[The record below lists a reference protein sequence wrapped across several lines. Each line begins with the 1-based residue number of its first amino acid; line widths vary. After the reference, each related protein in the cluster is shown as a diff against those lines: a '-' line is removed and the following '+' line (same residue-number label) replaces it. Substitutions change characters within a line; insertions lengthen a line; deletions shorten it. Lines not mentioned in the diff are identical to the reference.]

1 MLAIV
6 QERAVK
12 SPAAANGLYMM
23 ISFMAR
29 SAIVVGVGWLGDLM
43 GLRNTYLAAAAL
55 GLLGLP
61 FVMML
66 PRSRPAAGI

>member
-1 MLAIV
+1 
-6 QERAVK
+6 
-12 SPAAANGLYMM
+12 
-23 ISFMAR
+23 
-29 SAIVVGVGWLGDLM
+29 M

-66 PRSRPAAGI
+66 PRSRPGLGI

>member
-1 MLAIV
+1 
-6 QERAVK
+6 
-12 SPAAANGLYMM
+12 
-23 ISFMAR
+23 MAR

-66 PRSRPAAGI
+66 PRSRPAVGRAAGI